1 MINRNS
7 SANKLIIVC
16 GLSFSGKSTLG
27 KAISERFDY
36 RQVDVDETKFN
47 LYGLNIK
54 DDNLSHKQWTRIYKE
69 TDKQIMTY
77 LKSGNSVVDA
87 SRNFRKAERNQIKK
101 LANKMNIKVLTIYVN
116 TPESI
121 VSQRWT
127 KNRKKQ
133 TRRDVTNKDFEEII
147 SVMEPPTT
155 DEKALIFN
163 HKDNINHWLT
173 KYADIL

>member
-7 SANKLIIVC
+7 SSNKLIIVC

-54 DDNLSHKQWTRIYKE
+54 DNNLSHKQWARIYKE

-101 LANKMNIKVLTIYVN
+101 LANKMKIKVLTIYVN

-121 VSQRWT
+121 VRQRWT

-163 HKDNINHWLT
+163 YKDNINDWLT